1 MPFSTRQQKLDKLGR
16 GYKIVRPRPA
26 AQILPGRVPGGAD
39 TYAGLAAEEN
49 VEDREQF

>member
-16 GYKIVRPRPA
+16 GYKIVRPR
-26 AQILPGRVPGGAD
+26 LPKHCRERVPGGAD